1 MANLHSGYHYPAA
14 GIDARLSRIEQL
26 LVDLSPK
33 DQATLNNAGIR
44 PIIRMMGRTIPF
56 GAELPATDTMYTF
69 LHVRRIQSN
78 YVRLLLESMPLI
90 RALFK
95 PNQPD
100 LADRIQMILDT
111 YFRSEYGNG
120 VLNNYRPYEQAIRI
134 TVQGPLS
141 TNSVSGE
148 NANDELVALA
158 NGDLQVFISYLPT
171 GILKNLYINLGP
183 DLITASFA
191 S

>member
-1 MANLHSGYHYPAA
+1 MS
-14 GIDARLSRIEQL
+14 
-26 LVDLSPK
+26 
-33 DQATLNNAGIR
+33 
-44 PIIRMMGRTIPF
+44 GRTIPF
-56 GAELPATDTMYTF
+56 GAEIPATDGMYTF

-90 RALFK
+90 RSLFK

-111 YFRSEYGNG
+111 YFRGEYRNG
-120 VLNNYRPYEQAIRI
+120 VLNNYLAYEQAIRI
-134 TVQGPLS
+134 TVQSPLARNNVANQ
-141 TNSVSGE
+141 NSKDMLVS
-148 NANDELVALA
+148 LA
-158 NGDLQVFISYLPT
+158 NGDLQVFITYLPT

-191 S
+191 T

>member
-1 MANLHSGYHYPAA
+1 
-14 GIDARLSRIEQL
+14 
-26 LVDLSPK
+26 
-33 DQATLNNAGIR
+33 
-44 PIIRMMGRTIPF
+44 MMGRTIPF

-78 YVRLLLESMPLI
+78 YVRLLMESLPLL
-90 RALFK
+90 RTLFK

-111 YFRSEYGNG
+111 YFRGEYGNG
-120 VLNNYRPYEQAIRI
+120 VLNNYRPYEQAIQI

-141 TNSVSGE
+141 GTGGE
-148 NANDELVALA
+148 NTNDELVSLA
-158 NGDLQVFISYLPT
+158 NGDLQVFVSYLPT

-183 DLITASFA
+183 DLITASFT